1 MKTSTVQSFEE
12 IRVHALSNWS
22 LRNNEPYLLSF
33 DVPTAGGRRQGIYL
47 AEINT
52 EDGVPMLRI
61 SSPVAPL
68 GEIDPVRCLRF
79 NWEQRMGYLAVNDL
93 DGVPFLQ
100 LCENRHYRHLDGEEL
115 ERLVH
120 ELGELADRLEAI
132 LVPGADIT

>member
-1 MKTSTVQSFEE
+1 MQSFEE
-12 IRVHALSNWS
+12 IRVHALSNWT

-52 EDGVPMLRI
+52 EDGIPMLRI

-68 GEIDPVRCLRF
+68 GQIDPVRCLRF

-93 DGVPFLQ
+93 DGDPFLQ
-100 LCENRHYRHLDGEEL
+100 LCENRHFRNLDGDEL